1 MQEAKASGVLM
12 HATNYKSNK
21 RKNALNLF
29 KAQSAARPLFESFV
43 AQAFGILASRPR
55 PPCLQGHRLWQE
67 GSVRART

>member
-29 KAQSAARPLFESFV
+29 KAQSAARPLF
-43 AQAFGILASRPR
+43 
-55 PPCLQGHRLWQE
+55 
-67 GSVRART
+67 